1 MLKKGYM
8 RIILGFF
15 CFVLSLQVS
24 LHSQNIDAR
33 LFKAINKH
41 HSPGWDRFY
50 EFQSR
55 SVKPVYIATPLSFV
69 ATGLLRKD
77 TYMRDAGILMT
88 TSAVANLAITYS
100 MKAAIN
106 RERPYKALNN
116 VHTVGSTERS
126 ASFPS
131 GHTSSAF
138 NIATSLSL
146 AYPKW
151 YVIVPSYAWAGVVG
165 YSRIKMGMHYPG
177 DVLAGALI
185 GAGTSYLTFKLQKPI
200 LNTIHK
206 LF

>member
-1 MLKKGYM
+1 MLKKRYM

-41 HSPGWDRFY
+41 YSPGWDRFY

-185 GAGTSYLTFKLQKPI
+185 GVGTSYLTFKLQKPI
-200 LNTIHK
+200 LNTIDK

>member
-1 MLKKGYM
+1 MFKKWDLKIVL
-8 RIILGFF
+8 RFFVFILF
-15 CFVLSLQVS
+15 LQTS
-24 LHSQNIDAR
+24 LHAQNIDAR

-41 HSPGWDRFY
+41 HSPASDRFY
-50 EFQSR
+50 QFQSNT
-55 SVKPVYIATPLSFV
+55 VKSIYIATPLSFV

-88 TSAVANLAITYS
+88 TSALVNLAVTYG

-106 RERPYKALNN
+106 RERPYKTLSN

-138 NIATSLSL
+138 NVATSVSL

-151 YVIVPSYAWAGVVG
+151 YVIIPSYAWAGIVG

-200 LNTIHK
+200 LNSIHK